1 SLDEGGEPITAVRGD
16 GTGRKHD
23 PRMEHLSTIVD
34 LLNERFGTNLTE
46 ADKLLFDQFEEDWV
60 ADPDLG
66 AQARSNS
73 LDNFR
78 FGFDK
83 KFESTVIG
91 RMDLNDEIFRRL
103 MDDPAFADTVRNY
116 Y

>member
-1 SLDEGGEPITAVRGD
+1 
-16 GTGRKHD
+16 
-23 PRMEHLSTIVD
+23 MEHLSTIVD
-34 LLNERFGTNLTE
+34 LLNERFGTNLSE
-46 ADKLLFDQFEEDWV
+46 VDKLLLDQFEEDWL

-83 KFESTVIG
+83 KFASTVIG

-103 MDDPAFADTVRNY
+103 MDDDAFADVVRNY
-116 Y
+116 YGQRVYDRLREGAA